1 MLDLLEMTADGFP
14 SNILHKAQI
23 KINSIKGKFVNDF
36 TQGGEG
42 VGLEC
47 YNTQLDG
54 QHFIASPL
62 GLNALLSLPTE
73 DGGNKGI

>member
-42 VGLEC
+42 VVWNVTTLNWMGSILLLLL
-47 YNTQLDG
+47 LD
-54 QHFIASPL
+54 
-62 GLNALLSLPTE
+62 
-73 DGGNKGI
+73 

>member
-1 MLDLLEMTADGFP
+1 MTADGFP

-23 KINSIKGKFVNDF
+23 KINSIKGTLVNDF

-47 YNTQLDG
+47 TLIWRG
-54 QHFIASPL
+54 ST
-62 GLNALLSLPTE
+62 LLRLPWIKFPAPPTH
-73 DGGNKGI
+73 KGWRQ

>member
-1 MLDLLEMTADGFP
+1 MTADGFP

-23 KINSIKGKFVNDF
+23 KINSIKGTFVNDF
-36 TQGGEG
+36 PQGGEG

-47 YNTQLDG
+47 YNTHLEE

-62 GLNALLSLPTE
+62 
-73 DGGNKGI
+73 D